1 MQFAV
6 VDTADWIR
14 GEVEPG
20 GDEEKF
26 WLTAPPD
33 GDHPGHWLFK
43 PRRVKSLKLS
53 KARQQLGD
61 EPDVLV
67 RGDDWAEKISYE
79 LSCLV
84 TVPAVVTELALAV
97 DRHSNIPIN
106 GSMSLDMRPPDWQ
119 RSPGAELLSERDAN
133 FNADTYI
140 GHTPEAIR
148 NALDGVGGPPG
159 TPYEAW
165 AAFDVFVGYLGF
177 DAWIANTDRHPLN
190 WAVLQS
196 PAGAVCLAP
205 SFDHGSALGSG
216 MGSLRH
222 ARAVEEGVETWCLKG
237 FGRTFEGRS
246 RSSLI
251 GLAAEAFA
259 MASGSAR
266 EHWAAQFGAVEQQ
279 QCDNIVAGIP
289 DLSPMT
295 GTFVRELL
303 AINLRRFSDVL

>member
-1 MQFAV
+1 VQFAV
-6 VDTADWIR
+6 IDTVSWIR

-26 WLTAPPD
+26 WLSAPPD
-33 GDHPGHWLFK
+33 GDHAGHWLFK
-43 PRRVKSLKLS
+43 PRRVKSLRLA

-61 EPDVLV
+61 KPDILV
-67 RGDDWAEKISYE
+67 RGDDWAEKVSCE
-79 LSCLV
+79 LSRLV
-84 TVPAVVTELALAV
+84 AVPAVVTELALAV
-97 DRHSNIPIN
+97 DRHTNTPIN

-119 RSPGAELLSERDAN
+119 RSPGAELLSERDVN

-140 GHTPEAIR
+140 GHTPEAIY
-148 NALDGVGGPPG
+148 NALHGVKGPPG

-165 AAFDVFVGYLGF
+165 AAFDVFAGYLAF

-196 PAGAVCLAP
+196 PTGVVCLAP

-222 ARAVEEGVETWCLKG
+222 ARVVDEGVETWCRKG
-237 FGRTFEGRS
+237 FGRTFEGR
-246 RSSLI
+246 RRISLVA
-251 GLAAEAFA
+251 LAADALE

-266 EHWAAQFGAVEQQ
+266 RHWAARFSSVEQE
-279 QCDNIVAGIP
+279 QCDDIVAGIP

-303 AINLRRFSDVL
+303 AINLRRLSDVL